1 MTKATFNVDKRTM
14 FFLIFF
20 AGCVFSLFFSQWVQT
35 NGDITTYLPPET
47 ETRQGLTL
55 MEDRFTTFTTG
66 RVMVGH
72 IDLDTALDALRVGA
86 FCVPSQTTIAIAG
99 SFPAV
104 TPHIPQDLL
113 DLTQDCLTFPM
124 LLQIVSGIL
133 TYVALG
139 ITMIDLLKV
148 ITTRSQKA

>member
-1 MTKATFNVDKRTM
+1 M
-14 FFLIFF
+14 
-20 AGCVFSLFFSQWVQT
+20 QT

-47 ETRQGLTL
+47 ETRQGLAL
-55 MEDRFTTFTTG
+55 MEDRFTTFATFATG

-72 IDLDTALDALRVGA
+72 IDLDTVPDALRVGA